1 MPGMTGSELA
11 RQIRQ
16 HWPELPII
24 LATGYAELPNGEDP
38 GLPRLS
44 KPYLQDE
51 LEAQIAKVV
60 GGTPTNVIPL
70 DAARRA

>member
-1 MPGMTGSELA
+1 
-11 RQIRQ
+11 
-16 HWPELPII
+16 LPII

-51 LEAQIAKVV
+51 LAMQITKIAGGAAANVV
-60 GGTPTNVIPL
+60 SL
-70 DAARRA
+70 DSVRRA